1 MTVTEAP
8 SCSRGVSTFVAVTTT
23 GSVCFTSGVCFT
35 SCAAAVLTASA
46 RATMVTTVRIMLHS
60 FSAKGLEDSLRAGFL
75 TRGSTRPPTPSH
87 RPLTATV
94 APAHAGPGRRS
105 PLTVARPCRL
115 LTGFPRTRSG
125 FSRGHASA
133 SPPLVRELDDRAS
146 ARTLVH
152 GDVTAEH
159 AFQQPLLEDVDGG
172 ADARDL
178 ARAQQQQAVAELGGQ
193 VEIVRDEQDRH
204 AALAVQPPQ
213 QRRRLGLVAQVEMRG
228 GLVEHEQPRLLGQ
241 RPREQRP
248 LALAP
253 RELLERQRS
262 QCERLRRRHG
272 RPRGGDVGG
281 VLEEAARRVRVT
293 AHQHELFDRERK
305 GPRRLLRHHRH
316 LARQRPGREIA
327 HGPSGEPDLAAL
339 RAQHA
344 REQPQQR
351 RLARAVG
358 TDDAEDLA
366 ALDGER
372 QPRKRERPLAPTRG
386 PRVGEGDVAELN
398 ERRQSGRLRVR
409 RIHTKKGAPQK
420 AVITP
425 TESSAGATTLR
436 ASVSAA
442 SRNAPPASAAVGT
455 RKRLAWPTSRR
466 NTSGTISPT
475 KPMGPVNATTVPVS
489 SAAATNTRRLSRS
502 ASTPSW
508 REASSPSASR
518 FSSRALFR
526 ISQTP
531 APARTAKSASE
542 AAGIGPRL
550 PSSQWITPVRR
561 LKSTTEMIT
570 VMAAEKK
577 MPTMTPVRSRV
588 WTARPPGAV
597 ATR

>member
-60 FSAKGLEDSLRAGFL
+60 FLRKGWKTALRAGFL

-115 LTGFPRTRSG
+115 LTGFPRTRSA

-152 GDVTAEH
+152 RDVTAEH

-172 ADARDL
+172 AGA
-178 ARAQQQQAVAELGGQ
+178 
-193 VEIVRDEQDRH
+193 
-204 AALAVQPPQ
+204 
-213 QRRRLGLVAQVEMRG
+213 
-228 GLVEHEQPRLLGQ
+228 
-241 RPREQRP
+241 
-248 LALAP
+248 
-253 RELLERQRS
+253 
-262 QCERLRRRHG
+262 
-272 RPRGGDVGG
+272 RGGDVGG

-293 AHQHELFDRERK
+293 AHQHELLDRERK

-327 HGPSGEPDLAAL
+327 HGPSVEPDLAAL

-398 ERRQSGRLRVR
+398 ERRHSGRLRVR

-455 RKRLAWPTSRR
+455 RKRLSWPTSPR
-466 NTSGTISPT
+466 NTCGTISPT

-502 ASTPSW
+502 AFTPS
-508 REASSPSASR
+508 SSSADR
-518 FSSRALFR
+518 
-526 ISQTP
+526 
-531 APARTAKSASE
+531 
-542 AAGIGPRL
+542 
-550 PSSQWITPVRR
+550 
-561 LKSTTEMIT
+561 KST
-570 VMAAEKK
+570 
-577 MPTMTPVRSRV
+577 RLNSSHS
-588 WTARPPGAV
+588 
-597 ATR
+597 

>member
-1 MTVTEAP
+1 
-8 SCSRGVSTFVAVTTT
+8 G
-23 GSVCFTSGVCFT
+23 
-35 SCAAAVLTASA
+35 
-46 RATMVTTVRIMLHS
+46 
-60 FSAKGLEDSLRAGFL
+60 
-75 TRGSTRPPTPSH
+75 
-87 RPLTATV
+87 
-94 APAHAGPGRRS
+94 
-105 PLTVARPCRL
+105 
-115 LTGFPRTRSG
+115 
-125 FSRGHASA
+125 
-133 SPPLVRELDDRAS
+133 
-146 ARTLVH
+146 
-152 GDVTAEH
+152 
-159 AFQQPLLEDVDGG
+159 
-172 ADARDL
+172 
-178 ARAQQQQAVAELGGQ
+178 
-193 VEIVRDEQDRH
+193 
-204 AALAVQPPQ
+204 
-213 QRRRLGLVAQVEMRG
+213 
-228 GLVEHEQPRLLGQ
+228 
-241 RPREQRP
+241 
-248 LALAP
+248 
-253 RELLERQRS
+253 
-262 QCERLRRRHG
+262 
-272 RPRGGDVGG
+272 
-281 VLEEAARRVRVT
+281 
-293 AHQHELFDRERK
+293 
-305 GPRRLLRHHRH
+305 
-316 LARQRPGREIA
+316 IA

-455 RKRLAWPTSRR
+455 RKRLSWPTSRR
-466 NTSGTISPT
+466 NTCGTISPT

-531 APARTAKSASE
+531 APARTAKSSSE
-542 AAGIGPRL
+542 AARAAPASTAAATRG
-550 PSSQWITPVRR
+550 SRR
-561 LKSTTEMIT
+561 LRVTMASTDE
-570 VMAAEKK
+570 A
-577 MPTMTPVRSRV
+577 S
-588 WTARPPGAV
+588 ARPASARATADGESPALPTKSAV
-597 ATR
+597 TPTASNTRLSAASARARRRASVT

>member
-1 MTVTEAP
+1 P
-8 SCSRGVSTFVAVTTT
+8 
-23 GSVCFTSGVCFT
+23 
-35 SCAAAVLTASA
+35 
-46 RATMVTTVRIMLHS
+46 
-60 FSAKGLEDSLRAGFL
+60 
-75 TRGSTRPPTPSH
+75 
-87 RPLTATV
+87 
-94 APAHAGPGRRS
+94 
-105 PLTVARPCRL
+105 VARPCRL
-115 LTGFPRTRSG
+115 LTGFPRTRSA

-178 ARAQQQQAVAELGGQ
+178 ARAQQQQAVAQLGGQ
-193 VEIVRDEQDRH
+193 VQVVRDEQDRH
-204 AALAVQPPQ
+204 AALAVQAPQ
-213 QRRRLGLVAQVEMRG
+213 QRRRLRLVAQVEMRG
-228 GLVEHEQPRLLGQ
+228 GLVEHEEPRLLGQ
-241 RPREQRP
+241 RPREQGA
-248 LALAP
+248 LALAA

-262 QCERLRRRHG
+262 QRERLRRRHG
-272 RPRGGDVGG
+272 GARGGDVGG

-293 AHQHELFDRERK
+293 AHQHELLDRERK

-372 QPRKRERPLAPTRG
+372 QPRKRERPLAPTC
-386 PRVGEGDVAELN
+386 
-398 ERRQSGRLRVR
+398 
-409 RIHTKKGAPQK
+409 
-420 AVITP
+420 
-425 TESSAGATTLR
+425 
-436 ASVSAA
+436 
-442 SRNAPPASAAVGT
+442 
-455 RKRLAWPTSRR
+455 
-466 NTSGTISPT
+466 GTISPT

-518 FSSRALFR
+518 FSSRELFR

>member
-35 SCAAAVLTASA
+35 SCAAAVLTVSA

-60 FSAKGLEDSLRAGFL
+60 FSAKGLEDCSPGRFPDSWIDATAHAFPSPADGNSGSRS
-75 TRGSTRPPTPSH
+75 RGTWTALPTHSGATVPASHRLPSH
-87 RPLTATV
+87 PERV
-94 APAHAGPGRRS
+94 
-105 PLTVARPCRL
+105 
-115 LTGFPRTRSG
+115 LTGT
-125 FSRGHASA
+125 ASA

-146 ARTLVH
+146 ARALVH
-152 GDVTAEH
+152 RDVTAEH
-159 AFQQPLLEDVDGG
+159 AFQQTLLEAGDGG
-172 ADARDL
+172 ADSRDL
-178 ARAQQQQAVAELGGQ
+178 ARAQQQRAVAELGGR

-327 HGPSGEPDLAAL
+327 HGPSVEPDLAAL

-344 REQPQQR
+344 REQPQHR

-358 TDDAEDLA
+358 ADDAEDLA

-372 QPRKRERPLAPTRG
+372 QPRKRERPLAPTLG

-398 ERRQSGRLRVR
+398 EWRHSGRLRVR

-436 ASVSAA
+436 AILSAA

-455 RKRLAWPTSRR
+455 RKRLSWPTSPR
-466 NTSGTISPT
+466 NTCGTISPT

-502 ASTPSW
+502 AFTPS
-508 REASSPSASR
+508 SSSADR
-518 FSSRALFR
+518 
-526 ISQTP
+526 
-531 APARTAKSASE
+531 
-542 AAGIGPRL
+542 
-550 PSSQWITPVRR
+550 
-561 LKSTTEMIT
+561 KST
-570 VMAAEKK
+570 
-577 MPTMTPVRSRV
+577 RLNSSHS
-588 WTARPPGAV
+588 
-597 ATR
+597 